1 MFPFVF
7 EYELD
12 MAGVLYVDDEECK
25 NLSYFFNPL
34 GESCMLLYLLIVAVG
49 LLRVFGMSER
59 GNVTD

>member
-1 MFPFVF
+1 
-7 EYELD
+7 